1 MRFCGKVGY
10 GETTEI
16 RPGIYDDTITER
28 IYYGDV
34 IRNSRRMNEV
44 GDRINNDISVGNR
57 ISVVAD
63 EFAYEHFFQM
73 RYVEWNNVLW
83 EISEVEVERPRL
95 ILSLGGV
102 YHGPTP

>member
-10 GETTEI
+10 GETTEV
-16 RPGIYDDTITER
+16 RPGIYEDVITER
-28 IYYGDV
+28 TYYGDV
-34 IRNSRRMNEV
+34 IRNSRRMNEI
-44 GDRINNDISVGNR
+44 GDRVVGDISVSNR

-63 EFAYEHFFQM
+63 EFAYENFFNM
-73 RYVEWNNVLW
+73 KYVEWNNVLW
-83 EISEVEVERPRL
+83 EVSEIDVERPRL